1 MVNVRTHSLLLVLIL
16 QLLLIIS
23 CNLKAQ
29 KDVLQGNLFKNDLLK
44 KPVLGGR
51 VGKDLAKVRR
61 RNVRDTSVTSA
72 TGKSTEGKL
81 KTKAKRAVE
90 TDTEGV
96 KEAASNQQ
104 LKGKLGPK
112 KTPHLGSMKQAFS
125 ESASDKIKHQ
135 DVEVFSESASDKI
148 KHQDVEVFSE
158 SASDKIKHQDVEEGN
173 NEDHFT
179 EIKDDAQ
186 SIAKGEKLYAK
197 LSGDDMK
204 RIDYLRSVVTD
215 PDIPGDRTYTDA
227 EFYSMLGN
235 LGEENLIRL
244 IKVHS
249 YEFELVEELKESI
262 LVAIGAV
269 KGETL
274 KDDLKIRFNNSNDY
288 PLYLK
293 SLFRG
298 QFTFEQLFVQLLGGN
313 YTRELDKFK
322 RDAFS
327 VVMGEELYA
336 GLSVDEREV
345 IDYIQSVVTDFS
357 LEEAPDDKT
366 YTDAEFYTLLG
377 NLGEENLSRIIRVHL
392 NTFEALNRALRAIKR
407 VKENESKKDLRDRFD
422 IEEGTYAGLLK
433 KAFSEDTLSS
443 VYNRVIKINYE
454 KDKLTQIRDD
464 AKRIIAASRGNP

>member
-1 MVNVRTHSLLLVLIL
+1 MKGRKLMVNVRTHSLLLVLIL

-112 KTPHLGSMKQAFS
+112 KTPHLGSMKQA
-125 ESASDKIKHQ
+125 
-135 DVEVFSESASDKI
+135 
-148 KHQDVEVFSE
+148 FSE

>member
-61 RNVRDTSVTSA
+61 RNVRVTSVTSA
-72 TGKSTEGKL
+72 TGKGTEGKL

-90 TDTEGV
+90 TDIEGV
-96 KEAASNQQ
+96 KESASNQQ
-104 LKGKLGPK
+104 LKGKLGLK
-112 KTPHLGSMKQAFS
+112 KSPHLGSMEQAFS
-125 ESASDKIKHQ
+125 ESDSDKIKRQ
-135 DVEVFSESASDKI
+135 DVEVFSESDSDKI
-148 KHQDVEVFSE
+148 KR
-158 SASDKIKHQDVEEGN
+158 QDVEESN

-179 EIKDDAQ
+179 EIKADAQ

-204 RIDYLRSVVTD
+204 IIDYIRSVVTD
-215 PDIPGDRTYTDA
+215 PDIPGDRTYTDS

-262 LVAIGAV
+262 LAAIGAV

-298 QFTFEQLFVQLLGGN
+298 QFTFEQLFAQLLGGN

-336 GLSVDEREV
+336 ELSVDGREV
-345 IDYIQSVVTDFS
+345 IDYIQSVVTDLS
-357 LEEAPDDKT
+357 LEEAPGDKT
-366 YTDAEFYTLLG
+366 YTDAEFYALLG
-377 NLGEENLSRIIRVHL
+377 NLGYDNLNRIIRVHID
-392 NTFEALNRALRAIKR
+392 TFEALNRALRAIKR
-407 VKENESKKDLRDRFD
+407 VKEKESKKDLRDRFD

-433 KAFSEDTLSS
+433 KAFSEDTLGS

-454 KDKLTQIRDD
+454 KDKLTQIRAD